1 MVRGRAEGSIEL
13 LPSGRYRVRVYAGRD
28 ALTGRQMY
36 LRATARTKP
45 EAKAELAR
53 LLNQLH
59 ERRQPRAAITMAQA
73 IDQWLGV
80 VRHEASTR
88 ERNEQ
93 LIRLYILPTLGK
105 KPVHKITA
113 EGLEILYS
121 RLLRCRSLCSDR
133 PQAGHT
139 CEPLA
144 PNTVR
149 KVHFI
154 IRSVLDR
161 AVRWK
166 FLSINEAELAEPPAF
181 HRNEPDPP
189 SAEEARALLAEASRD
204 PDWALLLFL
213 TMLLGWRRGELCAL
227 RWTDINLD
235 DGLITIERSHWGNVE
250 KRTKTNQTRRVALD
264 QNSIE
269 QLQDLRARRQ
279 AACASI
285 GVAWSRDSFVFS
297 RAPDGSSP
305 LTPSSVTQRYRKLAR
320 KLGLRSTRLHSLRH
334 YSATELIAAN
344 VDVRTV
350 AGRLGHGSGGT
361 TTLRTY
367 AGWSADADRRAAE
380 KIAALIPR
388 PEPALRRPQSPYE
401 QLAADLRNSIL
412 SGALPAGTQ
421 LPTLAELAAE
431 HNMAPN
437 TVARAIAMLKDEGLL
452 SAERGRRA
460 VVLAT
465 EEPRTRPDAT
475 SFSPGTSDQG
485 RVPTSGL

>member
-1 MVRGRAEGSIEL
+1 M

-36 LRATARTKP
+36 LRAIAGTKP

-53 LLNQLH
+53 LLNQVH
-59 ERRQPRAAITMAQA
+59 ERRQPKASISMAQA
-73 IDQWLGV
+73 IDQWLEV

-93 LIRLYILPTLGK
+93 LIRLYIQPTLGK
-105 KPVHKITA
+105 KPVHKISA
-113 EGLEILYS
+113 EELEILYS
-121 RLLRCRSLCSDR
+121 RLLKCRSLCSGR
-133 PQAGHT
+133 PKGGHQ

-166 FLSINEAELAEPPAF
+166 FLSVNEAELAEPPAF
-181 HRNEPDPP
+181 YRNEPDPP
-189 SAEEARALLAEASRD
+189 TAEEAQALLAEASRD
-204 PDWALLLFL
+204 PDWALLLYL
-213 TMLLGWRRGELCAL
+213 TMVLGWRRGELCAL
-227 RWTDINLD
+227 RWTDVNLN
-235 DGLITIERSHWGNVE
+235 DGYITIERSHWGTVE

-264 QNSIE
+264 QHSVDKLKE
-269 QLQDLRARRQ
+269 LRRRRQ
-279 AACASI
+279 AACAAI
-285 GVAWSRDSFVFS
+285 GVEWSRNSFVFS
-297 RAPDGSSP
+297 RAADGSAP
-305 LTPSSVTQRYRKLAR
+305 LTPASVTQRYRKLAR

-380 KIAALIPR
+380 KIATLIPR

-401 QLAADLRNSIL
+401 QLAADLRALIL
-412 SGALPAGTQ
+412 SGALPAGAQ
-421 LPTLAELAAE
+421 LPTLAELATQ

-437 TVARAIAMLKDEGLL
+437 TAGRAIALLKDEGLV

-460 VVLAT
+460 VVAD
-465 EEPRTRPDAT
+465 RPEAAVT
-475 SFSPGTSDQG
+475 S
-485 RVPTSGL
+485 

>member
-1 MVRGRAEGSIEL
+1 MKRGMNSRSLQMWRWSGGRAEGSIEL

-36 LRATARTKP
+36 LRATARTKT

-53 LLNQLH
+53 LVSQIH
-59 ERRQPRAAITMAQA
+59 DRRQPKASISMAQA
-73 IDQWLGV
+73 IEQWREV

-93 LIRLYILPTLGK
+93 LIRLYIEPTLGK

-113 EGLEILYS
+113 EQLELLYS
-121 RLLRCRSLCSDR
+121 RLLKCRALCSGR
-133 PQAGHT
+133 PKAGHQ

-166 FLSINEAELAEPPAF
+166 FLSVNEAELAEPPAS
-181 HRNEPDPP
+181 HRHEPDPP
-189 SAEEARALLAEASRD
+189 TPEEARALLAEASRD

-213 TMLLGWRRGELCAL
+213 TMVLGWRRGELCAL
-227 RWTDINLD
+227 RWTDVNLK
-235 DGLITIERSHWGNVE
+235 DGYITIERSHWGGVE

-264 QNSIE
+264 QHSVD
-269 QLQDLRARRQ
+269 QLQELRKRRQ
-279 AACASI
+279 AACAAL
-285 GVAWSRDSFVFS
+285 GVEWSRDSFVFS
-297 RAPDGSSP
+297 RAADGTTP
-305 LTPSSVTQRYRKLAR
+305 LTPSSVTQRYRKLAV
-320 KLGLRSTRLHSLRH
+320 KLDLRSTRLHSLRH

-380 KIAALIPR
+380 KIAGLIPR

-401 QLAADLRNSIL
+401 QLAASLRASIL
-412 SGALPAGTQ
+412 SGALPVGAQ
-421 LPTLAELAAE
+421 LPTLAELASE

-437 TVARAIAMLKDEGLL
+437 TAARAIAMLKDEGLV

-460 VVLAT
+460 IVV
-465 EEPRTRPDAT
+465 
-475 SFSPGTSDQG
+475 G
-485 RVPTSGL
+485 RSESHT